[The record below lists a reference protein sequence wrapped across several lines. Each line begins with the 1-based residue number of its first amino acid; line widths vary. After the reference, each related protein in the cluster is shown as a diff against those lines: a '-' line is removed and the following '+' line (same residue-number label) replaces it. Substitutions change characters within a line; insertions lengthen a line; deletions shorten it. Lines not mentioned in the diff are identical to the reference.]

1 MFGKIRRMG
10 RIFKE
15 DGRALIV
22 AMDHCSF
29 NGTNPGLECPGKTL
43 EEIKEG
49 GGDAVLV
56 NFGVARKF
64 ERELSGLG
72 YIARLDLPPTYMRKE
87 HDSRLVFSAASALR
101 LGADAVIINIGQGAG
116 IEEKSFEGLAHTI
129 EYCDT
134 IGMPVCAETVPGGFD
149 ADSSFHALEHIAK
162 GARIGNEIGC
172 DFMKIRYVPGF
183 EQIVKESFVPLV
195 VLGGSRSENPKDFLQ
210 IVYDAVQSGASGIAA
225 GRNVWGGGRTVQMVI
240 ALTAIIHKNAN
251 VDHAYDILMSK

>member
-101 LGADAVIINIGQGAG
+101 LGADAVIINIGQGVG

-183 EQIVKESFVPLV
+183 EQIVKELEIYNLSTTSDDV
-195 VLGGSRSENPKDFLQ
+195 K
-210 IVYDAVQSGASGIAA
+210 GIAFEKFL
-225 GRNVWGGGRTVQMVI
+225 GKTFRGELGQFFTPRTVVDLWYLF
-240 ALTAIIHKNAN
+240 LTHKRA
-251 VDHAYDILMSK
+251 S